1 MKERN
6 IFALLVFVAIVCCQL
21 TPLAAT
27 AAEDAD
33 ARMERI
39 EAQLRAL
46 QAELA
51 ALKAERAAE
60 KAQAAREVP
69 PVVDQKQ
76 LEELVNKTFEEKKDE
91 FAKVPEW
98 VERLKWSGDFRYR
111 YENIH
116 TEEGPGDR
124 NRNRIRAR
132 LRLDA
137 KVNDEWDAIFRL
149 ATAEVDTDAGGIARG
164 SRSTNVTL
172 DDEFRQKN
180 LWLDWAY
187 AAYHPESM
195 PGLNVWLGKMGTP
208 IYKVGKHQL
217 IYDND
222 LAWEGGAVK
231 YKMPLNDKQAL
242 LLNWGGFYLEENDG
256 ADIPDASLWTTQVAL
271 EQKIDD
277 MTLTGGVGYYH
288 FGNVEFA
295 DLNGPGTSSDFD
307 DTYNLVE
314 IFGELGTSILD
325 GELPVSVYAS
335 YVNNAGTNSD
345 ADTAWIVGAKLG
357 KAKKRGSWEFG
368 YNYRETEADAV
379 SPVLSESDFV
389 GGGTASSGHEF
400 KAKYQLHKNVQAAL
414 TYILAERDRSA
425 GDDLD
430 YDRLMADFIFKF

>member
-1 MKERN
+1 MKKRN
-6 IFALLVFVAIVCCQL
+6 IFVLLVAIVLSQL
-21 TPLAAT
+21 GPSAAT

-33 ARMERI
+33 ARMEKI

-46 QAELA
+46 QEELA

-69 PVVDQKQ
+69 PLVDQTQ
-76 LEELVNKTFEEKKDE
+76 LEELVNKTFEENKDD
-91 FAKVPEW
+91 FTKVPEW

-116 TEEGPGDR
+116 TEESPGDR

-137 KVNDEWDAIFRL
+137 KVNDEWDAIFRV
-149 ATAEVDTDAGGIARG
+149 ATAEVDTDAGGIAKG

-172 DDEFRQKN
+172 DNEFRQKN

-195 PGLNVWLGKMGTP
+195 PGLDVWLGKMGTP
-208 IYKVGKHQL
+208 LYKVGKNQL

-231 YKMPLNDKQAL
+231 YKMPLNDNQAL

-271 EQKIDD
+271 EHKMDD

-288 FGNVEFA
+288 FGNVEWA
-295 DLNGPGTSSDFD
+295 DLSDPNVGTSPDFD
-307 DTYNLVE
+307 DTFNLVE
-314 IFGELGTSILD
+314 IFGELSTSILD
-325 GELPVSVYAS
+325 GGLPLSVYAS
-335 YVNNAGTNSD
+335 YVNNAGTDSD
-345 ADTAWIVGAKLG
+345 ADTAWIVGTKLG
-357 KAKKRGSWEFG
+357 KAKKRGSWEVG
-368 YNYRETEADAV
+368 YNYRDTEADAV
-379 SPVLSESDFV
+379 SPTLSDSDFI
-389 GGGTASSGHEF
+389 GGGVDGRGHEF

-414 TYILAERDRSA
+414 TYILAERDRAA

-430 YDRLMADFIFKF
+430 YDRLMLDLIFKF